1 MTVKIAIAGKGGT
14 GKTTLSALLIQ
25 YLAKNHPGKS
35 IFAIDADANA
45 NLNEVLGLEVEE
57 TISDILDSI
66 KDPKAVPTG
75 MTKDMYVQYGI
86 SRAIVEMDAYD
97 LLVMGN
103 PQGPGCYCFPLDLL
117 SKYLER
123 MAQNYDYMVTDNEA
137 GLEHISRRVIPSMD
151 YLLIISD
158 ATVRGIRSAG
168 RVKEIAE
175 RVKIDIGKTFLIIS
189 RGDDE
194 QLAALK
200 NEIDKTGL
208 TLLGVVPYDS
218 LIPLYDLEGRA
229 LVDLPADSVSL
240 KASEDLFRKLGL

>member
-35 IFAIDADANA
+35 IFAVDADANA

-66 KDPKAVPTG
+66 KDPKAVPAG
-75 MTKDMYVQYGI
+75 MTKDMFVQYGI

-123 MAQNYDYMVTDNEA
+123 MAKNYDYMVTDNEA
-137 GLEHISRRVIPSMD
+137 GLKHLSRKVIPSMD
-151 YLLIISD
+151 YLLIVSD
-158 ATVRGIRSAG
+158 ATVRH
-168 RVKEIAE
+168 
-175 RVKIDIGKTFLIIS
+175 
-189 RGDDE
+189 
-194 QLAALK
+194 
-200 NEIDKTGL
+200 
-208 TLLGVVPYDS
+208 
-218 LIPLYDLEGRA
+218 
-229 LVDLPADSVSL
+229 
-240 KASEDLFRKLGL
+240 